1 MSYKNLGEFLKD
13 LREAGELVEVAAPVN
28 PVLEVTEIYDRV
40 VKKEGP
46 ALLFRNVQGA
56 SMPLVINLFGSRKRM
71 CMALGVKDLSEVA
84 DRIHSFMDLKPPK
97 NLLEKLAMIPKI
109 SELNAVIPKFVKH
122 APCQE
127 VVILAGEGKP
137 NSPSKNSKV
146 NGASPGN
153 PLLEENRGQGKMLDQ
168 LPLIQCW
175 PKDGGKFI
183 TFPLVITKDPQTHQR
198 NLGLYRMHVYDDRTT
213 GMHWQIHKDGAE
225 HFRNLPK
232 GSKGRLPV
240 ACVIGADPAT
250 MFAAAC
256 PLPKDMDELM
266 LAGFLRKH
274 PVELV
279 KCKTIDLEV
288 PAEAEIVLEGYVEE
302 GEMRLEGPFGDHT
315 GFYSRAKDFP
325 VFHITCMT
333 HRKNPVYV
341 TTVVGRAPME
351 DCYMGKA
358 IERIF
363 LPMIQKQFPEI
374 TDICLPWEGAFH
386 NCLIVSIHKKYPGQG
401 KKIIHAI
408 WGLGQMMFSKM
419 IVVLDHDTNIQDLQE
434 VSWRVLNNLDPKRD
448 IVFGEGPLDELD
460 HAAARDFSGS
470 KIGIDATRKTSEEGM
485 ERPWPEDIV
494 MPEAIKR
501 LVGSRWKEYGLDP
514 KYLQ

>member
-1 MSYKNLGEFLKD
+1 MGFKNLGEFLKA
-13 LREAGELVEVAAPVN
+13 LREAGELVEIKAPVD
-28 PVLEVTEIYDRV
+28 PALEVTEIYDRV

-46 ALLFRNVQGA
+46 ALIFTNIRG
-56 SMPLVINLFGSRKRM
+56 SKMPLVINLFGSSKRM
-71 CMALGVKDLSEVA
+71 SMALGVRDISEIA
-84 DRIHSFMDLKPPK
+84 GRIRSFLDLKAPQ
-97 NLLEKLAMIPKI
+97 NLFQKLAMIPKL
-109 SELNAVIPKFVKH
+109 SELNAVLPKFVKH

-127 VVILAGEGKP
+127 KVILADD
-137 NSPSKNSKV
+137 
-146 NGASPGN
+146 
-153 PLLEENRGQGKMLDQ
+153 GKMLDT

-183 TFPLVITKDPQTHQR
+183 TFPLVITKDPETHVR
-198 NLGLYRMHVYDDRTT
+198 NVGMYRMHVYDDRTT

-225 HFRNLPK
+225 HFRKLGK
-232 GSKGRLPV
+232 GSKERLPV

-256 PLPKDMDELM
+256 PLPSGMDEMM
-266 LAGFLRKH
+266 LAGFLRKRS
-274 PVELV
+274 VELV

-288 PAEAEIVLEGYVEE
+288 PAEAEIVLEGYVDE

-333 HRKNPVYV
+333 HRKDPVYA
-341 TTVVGRAPME
+341 TTAVGRAPME

-386 NCLIVSIHKKYPGQG
+386 NCLIVSIKKSYPEQG

-419 IVVLDHDTNIQDLQE
+419 IVVLDHDTNIQDLKE

-448 IVFGEGPLDELD
+448 MVFGEGPLDELD
-460 HAAARDFSGS
+460 HAAAKDFGGS
-470 KIGIDATRKTSEEGM
+470 KIGIDATRKSSAEGM

-494 MPEAIKR
+494 MTDEIKR
-501 LVGSRWKEYGLDP
+501 RVEARWREYGLDE
-514 KYLQ
+514 KYLR

>member
-1 MSYKNLGEFLKD
+1 MVD
-13 LREAGELVEVAAPVN
+13 VN
-28 PVLEVTEIYDRV
+28 VSVDPQLEVTEIYDRI

-46 ALLFRNVQGA
+46 ALFFKHVKG
-56 SMPLVINLFGSRKRM
+56 SSVPLVINLFGSWKRM
-71 CMALGVKDLSEVA
+71 AMALGVKDISEVTE
-84 DRIHSFMDLKPPK
+84 RVRLFLDLKVPQG
-97 NLLEKLAMIPKI
+97 LLEKLAMIPKLN
-109 SELNAVIPKFVKH
+109 ELYAVIPKMIKH

-127 VVILAGEGKP
+127 AVIRVGEGP
-137 NSPSKNSKV
+137 I
-146 NGASPGN
+146 
-153 PLLEENRGQGKMLDQ
+153 LEK
-168 LPLIQCW
+168 LPIIQCW

-183 TFPLVITKDPQTHQR
+183 TFPLVITKDPETGKR
-198 NLGLYRMHVYDDRTT
+198 NIGLYRMHVYDDKTT
-213 GMHWQIHKDGAE
+213 GMHWQIHKDGAD
-225 HFRNLPK
+225 HFRKLGK
-232 GSKGRLPV
+232 GNHKRLPV

-256 PLPKDMDELM
+256 PLPSGMDEIM
-266 LAGFLRKH
+266 LAGFLRTK

-333 HRKNPVYV
+333 HRKDPVYV
-341 TTVVGRAPME
+341 TTVVGRSPME

-363 LPMIQKQFPEI
+363 LPIIQKQFPEI
-374 TDICLPWEGAFH
+374 TDIHLPWEGAFH
-386 NCLIVSIHKKYPGQG
+386 NCLIVALRKSYPEQG
-401 KKIIHAI
+401 KKIIHAL

-419 IVVLDHDTNIQDLQE
+419 IIVLDHDTDIQNLQE
-434 VSWRVLNNLDPKRD
+434 VSWRVLNNMDPKRD
-448 IVFGEGPLDELD
+448 MVFGEGPLDELD
-460 HAAARDFSGS
+460 HAAPRDFGGS
-470 KIGIDATRKTSEEGM
+470 KIGIDATRKTEAEGM

-494 MPEAIKR
+494 MDEEIRKR
-501 LVGSRWKEYGLDP
+501 VAARWREYGLDE
-514 KYLQ
+514 KYLY

>member
-1 MSYKNLGEFLKD
+1 MGFKNLGEFLKA
-13 LREAGELVEVAAPVN
+13 LREEGELVEVKAPVD
-28 PVLEVTEIYDRV
+28 PVLEVTEIYDRI

-46 ALLFRNVQGA
+46 ALLFTNVRGS
-56 SMPLVINLFGSRKRM
+56 SMPLAINIFGSQKRM
-71 CMALGVKDLSEVA
+71 SMALGVRDTAEIA
-84 DRIHSFMDLKPPK
+84 QRIHSFLDLKPPQG
-97 NLLEKLAMIPKI
+97 LFEKLAMIPKL
-109 SELNAVIPKFVKH
+109 SELNAIIPKSVKH

-127 VVILAGEGKP
+127 KIILAGE
-137 NSPSKNSKV
+137 
-146 NGASPGN
+146 
-153 PLLEENRGQGKMLDQ
+153 GKMLDQ

-183 TFPLVITKDPQTHQR
+183 TFPLVVTQDPETSKR

-225 HFRNLPK
+225 HFRKLRK
-232 GSKGRLPV
+232 GGKGRLPV

-256 PLPKDMDELM
+256 PLPSGMDELM
-266 LAGFLRKH
+266 LAGFLRKKS
-274 PVELV
+274 VELV

-333 HRKNPVYV
+333 HRKDPVYV

-363 LPMIQKQFPEI
+363 LPMIQKPFPEI
-374 TDICLPWEGAFH
+374 TDIHLPWEGAFH
-386 NCLIVSIHKKYPGQG
+386 NCLIVSIKKSYPEQG
-401 KKIIHAI
+401 KKIIHGI

-419 IVVLDHDTNIQDLQE
+419 IVVLDDDTNIQDLKE
-434 VSWRVLNNLDPKRD
+434 VSWRVLNNMDPKRD

-460 HAAARDFSGS
+460 HAAAKDFGGS
-470 KIGIDATRKTSEEGM
+470 KIGIDATRKNEAEGM

-494 MPEAIKR
+494 MTDEIKR
-501 LVGSRWKEYGLDP
+501 RVETRWREYGLDE
-514 KYLQ
+514 KYLR

>member
-1 MSYKNLGEFLKD
+1 MGFKNLGEFLKV
-13 LREAGELVEVAAPVN
+13 LREEGELVEVKAPVD
-28 PVLEVTEIYDRV
+28 PVLEITEIYDRV

-46 ALLFRNVQGA
+46 ALLFTNVRGT
-56 SMPLVINLFGSRKRM
+56 SIPLAINLFGSSKRM
-71 CMALGVKDLSEVA
+71 NLALGVNHTSEIA
-84 DRIHSFMDLKPPK
+84 RRIQSFLDIKPPQG
-97 NLLEKLAMIPKI
+97 LFEKLAMIPKL
-109 SELNAVIPKFVKH
+109 SELSVVLPRFVKH

-127 VVILAGEGKP
+127 KVILEGEG
-137 NSPSKNSKV
+137 
-146 NGASPGN
+146 
-153 PLLEENRGQGKMLDQ
+153 RMLDK

-183 TFPLVITKDPQTHQR
+183 TFPMVITKDPETNQR
-198 NLGLYRMHVYDDRTT
+198 NVGMYRMQVYDDRTT

-225 HFRNLPK
+225 HFRKLRK
-232 GSKGRLPV
+232 GGKGRLPV

-250 MFAAAC
+250 MFSAAC
-256 PLPKDMDELM
+256 PLPGGMDELM
-266 LAGFLRKH
+266 LAGFLRKKS
-274 PVELV
+274 VELV

-288 PAEAEIVLEGYVEE
+288 PADAEIVLEGYVEE
-302 GEMRLEGPFGDHT
+302 GEMWLEGPFGDHT

-333 HRKNPVYV
+333 HRKDPVYV
-341 TTVVGRAPME
+341 ATIVGRAPME
-351 DCYMGKA
+351 DNYIGKA

-386 NCLIVSIHKKYPGQG
+386 NCLIVSIKKSYPEQG

-419 IVVLDHDTNIQDLQE
+419 IVVLDHDTNSQDLKE
-434 VSWRVLNNLDPKRD
+434 VSWRVLNNMDPKRD

-460 HAAARDFSGS
+460 HAAPKDFAGS
-470 KIGIDATRKTSEEGM
+470 KIGIDATRKGSEEGM

-494 MPEAIKR
+494 MTDDIRE
-501 LVGSRWKEYGLDP
+501 LVRSRWKEYGLDS
-514 KYLQ
+514 KYL

>member
-1 MSYKNLGEFLKD
+1 MGYKNLGEFLKA
-13 LREAGELVEVAAPVN
+13 LREAGELVEVKASVDPA
-28 PVLEVTEIYDRV
+28 LEVTEIYDRV
-40 VKKEGP
+40 VKKNGP
-46 ALLFRNVQGA
+46 ALLFTNVQGSA
-56 SMPLVINLFGSRKRM
+56 MPLAINLFGSAKRM
-71 CMALGVKDLSEVA
+71 SMALGVNDTSEIA
-84 DRIHSFMDLKPPK
+84 ARIHSFLDLKPPQ
-97 NLLEKLAMIPKI
+97 NLLEKLAMIPKLA
-109 SELNAVIPKFVKH
+109 ELNAVLPKFVKH

-127 VVILAGEGKP
+127 KIVMAGEG
-137 NSPSKNSKV
+137 
-146 NGASPGN
+146 
-153 PLLEENRGQGKMLDQ
+153 RMLDS
-168 LPLIQCW
+168 LPVVQCW

-183 TFPLVITKDPQTHQR
+183 TFPLVVTKDPETNQR
-198 NLGLYRMHVYDDRTT
+198 NLGLYRMHVYNDQTT

-225 HFRNLPK
+225 HFRKLKK

-250 MFAAAC
+250 MFSAAC
-256 PLPKDMDELM
+256 PLPAGMDELM
-266 LAGFLRKH
+266 LAGFLRKKS
-274 PVELV
+274 VELV

-325 VFHITCMT
+325 VFHVTCMT

-341 TTVVGRAPME
+341 TTIVGRAPME

-374 TDICLPWEGAFH
+374 SDICLPWEGAFH
-386 NCLIVSIHKKYPGQG
+386 NCLIVSIKKNYPEQG
-401 KKIIHAI
+401 KKIIHGI

-419 IVVLDHDTNIQDLQE
+419 IIVLDHDANIQDLKE
-434 VSWRVLNNLDPKRD
+434 VSWRVLNNMDPKRD

-460 HAAARDFSGS
+460 HGAPKDFGGS
-470 KIGIDATRKTSEEGM
+470 KIGIDATRKNDAEGM

-494 MPEAIKR
+494 MDEEIR
-501 LVGSRWKEYGLDP
+501 RRVESRWREYGLDE
-514 KYLQ
+514 KYLR

>member
-1 MSYKNLGEFLKD
+1 MGFKNLGEFLKA
-13 LREAGELVEVAAPVN
+13 LRDAGELVEVKAPVD

-46 ALLFRNVQGA
+46 ALLFTNVRG
-56 SMPLVINLFGSRKRM
+56 SSVPLAINLFGSAKRM
-71 CMALGVKDLSEVA
+71 SMALGVKDTSEIA
-84 DRIHSFMDLKPPK
+84 ERIRSFLDLKPPQG
-97 NLLEKLAMIPKI
+97 LFEKLAMIPKL
-109 SELNAVIPKFVKH
+109 SELNAVLPKFVKH

-127 VVILAGEGKP
+127 AVIMAGE
-137 NSPSKNSKV
+137 
-146 NGASPGN
+146 
-153 PLLEENRGQGKMLDQ
+153 RKMLDA
-168 LPLIQCW
+168 LPLIHCW

-183 TFPLVITKDPQTHQR
+183 TFPVVITKDPETNVR
-198 NLGLYRMHVYDDRTT
+198 NLGLYRMHVYNDQTT

-225 HFRNLPK
+225 HFRKLRK
-232 GSKGRLPV
+232 GGKGRLPV

-256 PLPKDMDELM
+256 PLPSGMDELM
-266 LAGFLRKH
+266 LAGFLRRKS
-274 PVELV
+274 VELV

-302 GEMRLEGPFGDHT
+302 GETRLEGPFGDHT

-341 TTVVGRAPME
+341 TTVVGRPPME

-374 TDICLPWEGAFH
+374 TDIHLPWEGAFH
-386 NCLIVSIHKKYPGQG
+386 NCLIVSIKKNYPEQG
-401 KKIIHAI
+401 KKIIHGI

-419 IVVLDHDTNIQDLQE
+419 ILVLDHDTNIQDLKE
-434 VSWRVLNNLDPKRD
+434 VSWRVLNNMDPKRD
-448 IVFGEGPLDELD
+448 LVFGEGPLDELD
-460 HAAARDFSGS
+460 HGAAKDFGGS
-470 KIGIDATRKTSEEGM
+470 KIGIDATRKTSAEGM

-494 MPEAIKR
+494 MTEEIKR
-501 LVGSRWKEYGLDP
+501 RVEIRWREYGLDS
-514 KYLQ
+514 KYL

>member
-1 MSYKNLGEFLKD
+1 MGFKNLGEFLGK
-13 LREAGELVEVAAPVN
+13 LRKEGELVEVKAPVD
-28 PVLEVTEIYDRV
+28 PVLEITEIYDRV

-46 ALLFRNVQGA
+46 ALLFTNVRGS
-56 SMPLVINLFGSRKRM
+56 SMPLVINLFGSAKRM
-71 CMALGVKDLSEVA
+71 SMALGVSSISEIA
-84 DRIHSFMDLKPPK
+84 DRIHSFLDLKPPK
-97 NLLEKLAMIPKI
+97 GLFEKLAMIPKL
-109 SELNAVIPKFVKH
+109 SELNAVLPKFVKH

-127 VVILAGEGKP
+127 KVILAGEGRM
-137 NSPSKNSKV
+137 
-146 NGASPGN
+146 
-153 PLLEENRGQGKMLDQ
+153 LEE

-183 TFPLVITKDPQTHQR
+183 TFPLVVTKDPETNQR
-198 NLGLYRMHVYDDRTT
+198 NLGLYRMHVYNDCTT

-225 HFRNLPK
+225 HFRKLGK
-232 GSKGRLPV
+232 GGKGRLPV

-250 MFAAAC
+250 MFSAAC
-256 PLPKDMDELM
+256 PLPPGMDELM
-266 LAGFLRKH
+266 LAGFLRKKS
-274 PVELV
+274 VELV

-374 TDICLPWEGAFH
+374 TDIHLPWEGAFH
-386 NCLIVSIHKKYPGQG
+386 NCLIVSIKKSYPEQG

-419 IVVLDHDTNIQDLQE
+419 ILVLDHDTNIQDLKE
-434 VSWRVLNNLDPKRD
+434 VSWRVLNNMDPKRD

-460 HAAARDFSGS
+460 HAAPKDFGGS
-470 KIGIDATRKTSEEGM
+470 KIGIDATRKSDAEGM
-485 ERPWPEDIV
+485 KRPWPEDIV
-494 MPEAIKR
+494 MTDEIKR
-501 LVGSRWKEYGLDP
+501 RVETRWREYGLDE

>member
-1 MSYKNLGEFLKD
+1 MGFKNLGEFLKA
-13 LREAGELVEVAAPVN
+13 LREAGELVEVKAPVD

-40 VKKEGP
+40 VKKDGP
-46 ALLFRNVQGA
+46 ALLFTNVRGS
-56 SMPLVINLFGSRKRM
+56 SMPLVINLFGSSKRM
-71 CMALGVKDLSEVA
+71 SMALGVKNISEIA
-84 DRIHSFMDLKPPK
+84 ERIHSFLDLKPPQG
-97 NLLEKLAMIPKI
+97 LFEKLAMIPKL
-109 SELNAVIPKFVKH
+109 SELHAVLPKFVKH

-127 VVILAGEGKP
+127 KVILAGE
-137 NSPSKNSKV
+137 
-146 NGASPGN
+146 A
-153 PLLEENRGQGKMLDQ
+153 KMLEQ

-183 TFPLVITKDPQTHQR
+183 TFPLVITKDPETNQR
-198 NLGLYRMHVYDDRTT
+198 NVGLYRMHVYDDRTT